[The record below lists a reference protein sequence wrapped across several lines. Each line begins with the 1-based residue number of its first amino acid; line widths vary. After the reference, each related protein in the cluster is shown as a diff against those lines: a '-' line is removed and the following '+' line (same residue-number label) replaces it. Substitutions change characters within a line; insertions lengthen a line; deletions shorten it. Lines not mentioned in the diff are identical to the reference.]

1 VVEAFKR
8 WEIVMHFFWKSRP
21 VEVRDVRALSIDF
34 LPLFREAPVVIV
46 DSNVL
51 EKQPVIALFARVEV
65 GLELDRG
72 NLDSLA
78 ARVSV

>member
-1 VVEAFKR
+1 
-8 WEIVMHFFWKSRP
+8 MHFFWKSRP
-21 VEVRDVRALSIDF
+21 VEVRVVRALSIDF
-34 LPLFREAPVVIV
+34 LPLSRETPVVLV
-46 DSNVL
+46 GSNML